1 MRFYQKLFT
10 SYIYIDI
17 NLIENNV
24 VKNIEDKKK
33 NQSKEKKI

>member
-10 SYIYIDI
+10 SYIYIYIDI

-33 NQSKEKKI
+33 LV